1 MYPQF
6 AGSSAAGGSQREFR
20 FVHRRYADGQ
30 RGVGAPESPEPER
43 TLQRA
48 AERCSVNN
56 VASIPKATDL
66 VRLSVSERL
75 DLMEEIWASLAPD
88 ADAVPL
94 PEWHVAEVR
103 RRLAAFAA
111 DGNPGRSAEEVFA
124 ELKRRW

>member
-1 MYPQF
+1 M
-6 AGSSAAGGSQREFR
+6 
-20 FVHRRYADGQ
+20 
-30 RGVGAPESPEPER
+30 
-43 TLQRA
+43 
-48 AERCSVNN
+48 NN